1 MGMERFKFTKAN
13 LTALELPEPGKR
25 RVVYDEEVKKLALRV
40 TSSGSM
46 AFYVVRRTGGT
57 MTWIKLDPFPQMTV
71 DQARRQ
77 AALTLGEFAGGTNPA
92 EAKRALRG
100 EWSFADAYDD
110 FVARKRNKRGAPI
123 SDKTKQDYSDVYR
136 LHLSGIKNYKLS
148 QLTREQVKALHR
160 TITVKSPAQADKAI
174 AMIGAI
180 YNFARDSENF
190 GGLNPASR
198 VQKNP
203 TVERDRFV
211 KPHELPYLF
220 NAINRSNLRDFF
232 WLALLTGAR
241 RSNLQSMSWRDLD
254 LSGCVWRIPKT
265 KNGESME
272 IPLVVEAVAILEAR
286 KQIAGRGAV
295 YVFPGSGK
303 SGHLAEPKTAW
314 AMILRMAS
322 FDMLLDAML
331 AAKAIKPKEY
341 NEGKTL
347 AAEALYK
354 AEDKFHKTAIE
365 AKIRPEDHSI
375 SDLRM
380 HDLRRTFGTYQ
391 NRTGAS
397 LTIIGKSLGHKSQQ
411 STKVYARLDLDPVRQ
426 SVASGTTAMLRAAGL
441 KPLAEVIPMP
451 SKGAA

>member
-1 MGMERFKFTKAN
+1 MERFKFTKSN

-25 RVVYDEEVKKLALRV
+25 RVVYDEEIKKLALRV
-40 TSSGSM
+40 TSAG
-46 AFYVVRRTGGT
+46 AKTFYVVRRTGST
-57 MTWIKLDPFPQMTV
+57 MTWIKLEPFPQMTV
-71 DQARRQ
+71 EKARKQAE
-77 AALTLGEFAGGTNPA
+77 LTLGKFAADTNPA

-100 EWSFADAYDD
+100 EWSFSQAYGD
-110 FVARKRNKRGAPI
+110 FIARKRNKRGAPI
-123 SDKTKQDYSDVYR
+123 SEKTKQDYSDVYR
-136 LHLSGIKNYKLS
+136 LHLSGIKNSKLS
-148 QLTREQVKALHR
+148 EITRENVKALHR
-160 TITVKSPAQADKAI
+160 TITLKSPSQADKAI

-190 GGLNPASR
+190 AGLNPASR

-211 KPHELPYLF
+211 QPHELPYLF
-220 NAINRSNLRDFF
+220 EAINRSSLRDFF

-254 LSGCVWRIPKT
+254 MFGCVWRIPKT

-272 IPLVVEAVAILEAR
+272 VPLVAEAVTILEAR
-286 KQIAGRGAV
+286 KLVAAKGSV
-295 YVFPGSGK
+295 YVFPGTGE

-341 NEGKTL
+341 GEAQTL

-354 AEDKFHKTAIE
+354 AEAKYHKTASE
-365 AKIRPEDHSI
+365 AKIKPADHSLT
-375 SDLRM
+375 DLRM
-380 HDLRRTFGTYQ
+380 HDLRRTFGSYQ

-411 STKVYARLDLDPVRQ
+411 STKVYARLDLDPVRK
-426 SVASGTTAMLRAAGL
+426 SVETGTTAMLRAAGQ
-441 KPLAEVIPMP
+441 KPLADVIQLPE
-451 SKGAA
+451 KGA